1 MPKPPIRQIDIVPL
15 KVLTPCAT
23 CAHRNA
29 DGFSC
34 KAFARIPQ
42 EILLGK
48 NDHRV
53 PVAGDNG
60 IVYQAKN

>member
-1 MPKPPIRQIDIVPL
+1 MPAERFTDKPGAKI
-15 KVLTPCAT
+15 LTPCAT
-23 CAHRNA
+23 CKHRNA

-34 KAFARIPQ
+34 KAFVRIPQ

-48 NDHRV
+48 VDHRT

-60 IVYQAKN
+60 IHWELRSVN